1 MNNQDWRLY
10 KRLLKR
16 ALASPL
22 FFGLGIFGFVLYASS
37 GAALADIMRQLVDAI
52 ELQNPDDRL
61 RLPLMMVVIFAV
73 RGVGTFL
80 GTYFLEVVARN
91 LVHVFRLDLFKKY
104 LTIPVALLDQS
115 GQGNLV
121 SRITFNVE
129 QVTQAATTAV
139 TVMVR
144 EGLFVI
150 GLMAYMLWID
160 WQLTLVFFAVA
171 PLIGLVVSAAGKAF
185 RRQSKRIQDSMGDL
199 TQKVGEVVEGSRVLR
214 VFGAQDMATEKFG
227 EVSEHN
233 RKQNLKLAGTKAISV
248 PLIQLLVAMSL
259 SFLVWLAL
267 SPGFLGEASTGTF
280 VAFITAASMMAKPLR
295 QLSEISAVLQRGLAA
310 AGDLFE
316 VLDQAE
322 EQDLGHSIPGTFQ
335 SLDFDAVSFAYAGCD
350 TPAIRDLSF
359 SLRPGKI
366 TALAGPSGAG
376 KTTVA
381 ALVSRFYEPSAGRI
395 LLNDHNAGDF
405 RLDAFRSQLA
415 WVGQQVVVFDGTLR
429 ENLTLGLERT
439 DQQLWEALQQAQAAE
454 FAEKLDGGLDA
465 KLGSDGT
472 QLSGGQRQ
480 RLAIARA
487 LLVDAPVLILD
498 EATSALDNLSERA
511 FQEALDVLS
520 QHRAVLV
527 IAHRL
532 STIRGADEILVM
544 QDGAVAE
551 RGTHQTLID
560 AQGLY
565 ARLHAQGDA

>member
-1 MNNQDWRLY
+1 MKNQDWRLY

-22 FFGLGIFGFVLYASS
+22 FFGLGLFGFALYASS
-37 GAALADIMRQLVDAI
+37 GAALADIMRQLVDAVGA
-52 ELQNPDDRL
+52 QNPDDRL
-61 RLPLMMVVIFAV
+61 RLPLIMVGIFFV
-73 RGVGTFL
+73 RGLGTFL
-80 GTYFLEVVARN
+80 GTYYLEMVARN
-91 LVHVFRLDLFKKY
+91 LVHHFRVDLFKKY
-104 LTIPVALLDQS
+104 LTVPVSLLDKS
-115 GQGNLV
+115 GQGSLV

-139 TVMVR
+139 TVVVR

-171 PLIGLVVSAAGKAF
+171 PAIGFVVAAAGKAF

-214 VFGAQDMATEKFG
+214 VFGAQEMATDQFS
-227 EVSEHN
+227 EVSDQN
-233 RKQNLKLAGTKAISV
+233 RQQNLKLARTRAISV

-310 AGDLFE
+310 AGDLFTI
-316 VLDQAE
+316 LDEAE
-322 EQDLGHSIPGTFQ
+322 EQDTGNRTPTQFESLRFENVSFGYETADQNALS
-335 SLDFDAVSFAYAGCD
+335 SLDFE
-350 TPAIRDLSF
+350 LK
-359 SLRPGKI
+359 PGRV

-381 ALVSRFYEPSAGRI
+381 ALVSRFYAPTSGRI
-395 LLNDHNAGDF
+395 LLNGQSVSDF
-405 RLDAFRSQLA
+405 SLAEYRKQLA

-429 ENLTLGLERT
+429 DNLTLGAALSDERIW
-439 DQQLWEALQQAQAAE
+439 QALDQAQATE
-454 FAEKLDGGLDA
+454 FATQLNGQLDA

-487 LLVDAPVLILD
+487 LLVNAPILILD
-498 EATSALDNLSERA
+498 EATSALDNLSERS
-511 FQEALDVLS
+511 FQSALEYLS
-520 QHRAVLV
+520 QDRAVLV

-532 STIRGADEILVM
+532 STIRNADEILVM
-544 QDGAVAE
+544 QDGAVVE
-551 RGTHQTLID
+551 RGSHDALI
-560 AQGLY
+560 QSSGLY
-565 ARLHAQGDA
+565 ASLHHEDGP

>member
-1 MNNQDWRLY
+1 MKNQDWRLY

-22 FFGLGIFGFVLYASS
+22 FFGLGLFGFALYATS

-52 ELQNPDDRL
+52 GAQDPADRT
-61 RLPLMMVVIFAV
+61 RLPLIMVGIFFV
-73 RGVGTFL
+73 RGLGTFL
-80 GTYFLEVVARN
+80 GTYYLEAVARN
-91 LVHVFRLDLFKKY
+91 LVHRFRVDLFKKY
-104 LTIPVALLDQS
+104 LTIPVARLDQS
-115 GQGNLV
+115 GQGSLV

-139 TVMVR
+139 TVVVR
-144 EGLFVI
+144 EGLFVL

-171 PLIGLVVSAAGKAF
+171 PLIGVVVAAAGKAF
-185 RRQSKRIQDSMGDL
+185 RRQSERIQNSMGDL

-214 VFGAQDMATEKFG
+214 VFGAQSMATTKFA
-227 EVSEHN
+227 EVSDAN
-233 RKQNLKLAGTKAISV
+233 RRQNLKLAATRAVSV

-310 AGDLFE
+310 AGDLFT
-316 VLDQAE
+316 VLDQGE
-322 EQDLGHSIPGTFQ
+322 ESDQGQAVPGAFE
-335 SLDFDAVSFAYAGCD
+335 SLEFDAVDFGYDHTEQLALTG
-350 TPAIRDLSF
+350 LSF
-359 SLRPGKI
+359 RLEPGKV

-381 ALVSRFYEPSAGRI
+381 ALVSRFYQPVRGMVRLNGRQASEYA
-395 LLNDHNAGDF
+395 LADY
-405 RLDAFRSQLA
+405 RKQLA

-429 ENLTLGLERT
+429 ENLTLGVSMDD
-439 DQQLWEALQQAQAAE
+439 DQIWQALALAQATE
-454 FAEKLDGGLDA
+454 FAKQLDGELDA

-511 FQEALDVLS
+511 FQQALEVLS
-520 QHRAVLV
+520 KDRAVLV

-532 STIRGADEILVM
+532 STIRNADEILVLES
-544 QDGAVAE
+544 GAVLE
-551 RGTHQTLID
+551 RGNHDQLIQ

-565 ARLHAQGDA
+565 AKLHHEGQG

>member
-1 MNNQDWRLY
+1 
-10 KRLLKR
+10 
-16 ALASPL
+16 
-22 FFGLGIFGFVLYASS
+22 
-37 GAALADIMRQLVDAI
+37 
-52 ELQNPDDRL
+52 
-61 RLPLMMVVIFAV
+61 VV
-73 RGVGTFL
+73 
-80 GTYFLEVVARN
+80 
-91 LVHVFRLDLFKKY
+91 
-104 LTIPVALLDQS
+104 
-115 GQGNLV
+115 
-121 SRITFNVE
+121 
-129 QVTQAATTAV
+129 
-139 TVMVR
+139 VR
-144 EGLFVI
+144 EGLFVL

-171 PLIGLVVSAAGKAF
+171 PLIGVVVAAAGKAF
-185 RRQSKRIQDSMGDL
+185 RRQSERIQNSMGDL

-214 VFGAQDMATEKFG
+214 VFGAQSMATTKFA
-227 EVSEHN
+227 EVSDAN
-233 RKQNLKLAGTKAISV
+233 RRQNLKLAATRAVSV

-310 AGDLFE
+310 AGDLFT
-316 VLDQAE
+316 VLDQGE
-322 EQDLGHSIPGTFQ
+322 ESDQGQAVPGAFE
-335 SLDFDAVSFAYAGCD
+335 SLEFDAVDFGYDHTEQLALTG
-350 TPAIRDLSF
+350 LSF
-359 SLRPGKI
+359 RLEPGKV

-381 ALVSRFYEPSAGRI
+381 ALVSRFYQPVRGMVRLNGRQASEYA
-395 LLNDHNAGDF
+395 LADY
-405 RLDAFRSQLA
+405 RKQLA

-429 ENLTLGLERT
+429 ENLTLGVSMDD
-439 DQQLWEALQQAQAAE
+439 DQIWQALALAQATE
-454 FAEKLDGGLDA
+454 FAKQLDGELDA

-511 FQEALDVLS
+511 FQQALEVLS
-520 QHRAVLV
+520 KDRAVLV

-532 STIRGADEILVM
+532 STIRNADEILVLES
-544 QDGAVAE
+544 GAVVE
-551 RGTHQTLID
+551 RGSHDQLIQ

-565 ARLHAQGDA
+565 AKLHHEGQG

>member
-22 FFGLGIFGFVLYASS
+22 FFGLGIFGFALYASS

-52 ELQNPDDRL
+52 EVQDPNDRL
-61 RLPLMMVVIFAV
+61 RLPLIMVGIFAV

-91 LVHVFRLDLFKKY
+91 LVHYFRIDLFKKY
-104 LTIPVALLDQS
+104 LTIPVSLLDQS

-150 GLMAYMLWID
+150 GLMGYMLWID
-160 WQLTLVFFAVA
+160 WKLTLVFFAVA

-214 VFGAQDMATEKFG
+214 VFGAQEMATEKFG
-227 EVSEHN
+227 EVSDRN
-233 RKQNLKLAGTKAISV
+233 RKQNLKLAGTRAVSV

-316 VLDQAE
+316 VLDQGE
-322 EQDLGHSIPGTFQ
+322 ERDSGDLTPAAFESIEFE
-335 SLDFDAVSFAYAGCD
+335 SVDFAYTSQD
-350 TPAIRDLSF
+350 ELAIRDLSLT
-359 SLRPGKI
+359 LRPGKI

-381 ALVSRFYEPSAGRI
+381 ALLSRFYEPTAGRI
-395 LLNDHNAGDF
+395 TLNGEDINRY
-405 RLDAFRSQLA
+405 RLEAFRSQLA
-415 WVGQQVVVFDGTLR
+415 WVGQQVVVFDASLR
-429 ENLTLGLERT
+429 ENLTLGLARSDE
-439 DQQLWEALQQAQAAE
+439 QLWEALELAQAAE
-454 FAEKLDGGLDA
+454 FANKLEGGLDA
-465 KLGSDGT
+465 KLGSEGT

-511 FQEALDVLS
+511 FQEALELLS
-520 QHRAVLV
+520 QQRAVLV

-532 STIRGADEILVM
+532 STIRNADEILVM
-544 QDGAVAE
+544 ADGGVAE
-551 RGTHQTLID
+551 RGTHDQLI
-560 AQGLY
+560 QRGGLY
-565 ARLHAQGDA
+565 QQLHAQGEA

>member
-22 FFGLGIFGFVLYASS
+22 FFGLGIFGFALYASS

-52 ELQNPDDRL
+52 EVQDPNDRL
-61 RLPLMMVVIFAV
+61 RLPLIMVGIFAV

-91 LVHVFRLDLFKKY
+91 LVHYFRIDLFKKY
-104 LTIPVALLDQS
+104 LTIPVSLLDQS

-150 GLMAYMLWID
+150 GLMGYMLWID
-160 WQLTLVFFAVA
+160 WKLTLVFFAVA

-214 VFGAQDMATEKFG
+214 VFGAQEMATEKFG
-227 EVSEHN
+227 EVSDRN
-233 RKQNLKLAGTKAISV
+233 RKQNLKLAGTRAVSV

-310 AGDLFE
+310 AGDLFD
-316 VLDQAE
+316 VLDQGE
-322 EQDLGHSIPGTFQ
+322 ERDSGDLTPAGFESIEFE
-335 SLDFDAVSFAYAGCD
+335 SVDFAYTSQD
-350 TPAIRDLSF
+350 ELAIRDLSLT
-359 SLRPGKI
+359 LRPGKI

-381 ALVSRFYEPSAGRI
+381 ALLSRFYEPTAGRI
-395 LLNDHNAGDF
+395 TLNGEDINRY
-405 RLDAFRSQLA
+405 RLEAFRSQLA
-415 WVGQQVVVFDGTLR
+415 WVGQQVVVFDASLR
-429 ENLTLGLERT
+429 ENLTLGLARSDE
-439 DQQLWEALQQAQAAE
+439 QLWEALELAQAAE
-454 FAEKLDGGLDA
+454 FANKLEGGLDA
-465 KLGSDGT
+465 KLGSEGT

-511 FQEALDVLS
+511 FQEALELLS
-520 QHRAVLV
+520 QQRAVLV

-532 STIRGADEILVM
+532 STIRNADEILVM
-544 QDGAVAE
+544 ADGGVAE
-551 RGTHQTLID
+551 RGTHDQLI
-560 AQGLY
+560 QRGGLY
-565 ARLHAQGDA
+565 QQLHAQGEA